1 MTLPRRIAE
10 PLAVVVLVVAAL
22 AVLGLRHREDVRWT
36 VRLATFALARLHPE
50 PLNDVH
56 GTVVHYDTGQPIEGA
71 RVLAH
76 YRRKLDG
83 NQYLSEARTD
93 SRGEFT
99 VQTTRD
105 PGLGFVPLEVTA
117 PGYLKKIATHGDTI
131 TLIPA
136 PR

>member
-22 AVLGLRHREDVRWT
+22 AALAHRHREDLRWT
-36 VRLATFALARLHPE
+36 ARLVTFALARLHPE
-50 PLNDVH
+50 PLNAVH
-56 GTVVHYDTGQPIEGA
+56 GTVVRYDTGQPIEGA
-71 RVLAH
+71 RVLARYH
-76 YRRKLDG
+76 RKHDA
-83 NQYLSEARTD
+83 NQYLSEASTD

-117 PGYLKKIATHGDTI
+117 PGYLKKIATRGDTI